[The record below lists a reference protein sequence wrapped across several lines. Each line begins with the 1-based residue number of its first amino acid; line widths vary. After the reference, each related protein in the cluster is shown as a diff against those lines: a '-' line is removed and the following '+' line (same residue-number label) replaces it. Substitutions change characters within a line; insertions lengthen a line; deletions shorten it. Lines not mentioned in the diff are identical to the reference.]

1 MEVIT
6 ELVAKLPDMEI
17 DGVMSEEM
25 EARVWEL
32 RMPDLPQEE
41 QLADIISEGAVPEEI
56 KRATELLE
64 KLTEYKPLAK
74 IEEAEEQNYNM
85 IDNVLNNGFE
95 KTKIKCQKTKSSL
108 KDRLIEKQNQI
119 DRKKKENVEKSKR
132 DNREI

>member
-41 QLADIISEGAVPEEI
+41 QLAV
-56 KRATELLE
+56 EL
-64 KLTEYKPLAK
+64 
-74 IEEAEEQNYNM
+74 
-85 IDNVLNNGFE
+85 
-95 KTKIKCQKTKSSL
+95 
-108 KDRLIEKQNQI
+108 DRLFYDYDTVLYHDSTRNMTRMYQNLQ
-119 DRKKKENVEKSKR
+119 NP
-132 DNREI
+132 

>member
-41 QLADIISEGAVPEEI
+41 QLAV
-56 KRATELLE
+56 EL
-64 KLTEYKPLAK
+64 
-74 IEEAEEQNYNM
+74 
-85 IDNVLNNGFE
+85 
-95 KTKIKCQKTKSSL
+95 
-108 KDRLIEKQNQI
+108 DRLSYDYDTGADVDWYVKAEDIVLKNKGNQNAGSPQNHTPQGQP
-119 DRKKKENVEKSKR
+119 KK
-132 DNREI
+132 